1 MASQLYFTKIYAQ
14 NWIMFCGNTIL
25 FQTHCLQ
32 KEDIKW
38 IERKKCQFLLG
49 NLIFLLNNTSSK
61 KKKEKYSNQEGCLG
75 SSDFK
80 NTLDGCE
87 DVYRNNNENVH

>member
-1 MASQLYFTKIYAQ
+1 MIFYKNIWAKLNNVLRQH
-14 NWIMFCGNTIL
+14 NTVSDTL
-25 FQTHCLQ
+25 FA
-32 KEDIKW
+32 KKVIKW

>member
-1 MASQLYFTKIYAQ
+1 MASQLYFTKIYEQ
-14 NWIMFCGNTIL
+14 NWIMFCGNTDTL
-25 FQTHCLQ
+25 FA
-32 KEDIKW
+32 KKKVIKW

-80 NTLDGCE
+80 NTLDRC
-87 DVYRNNNENVH
+87 ENV